1 MDTQSAGTSAPVGL
15 ADRYAA
21 ALFELARERNLIPA
35 VAQSLETLSTSLG
48 AEPDLRALI
57 QSPLIGRAAAGQAA
71 AAVAAKLGL
80 HPLVANT
87 LAVMARAGRLRALP
101 TLISA
106 FRVRA
111 AASRGE
117 DTAQVTAAHPLSD
130 TQRAALADKL
140 RARTGRGVALDVRVD
155 PSLLGGLVVRIGSE
169 QIDSSLRTRLQKL
182 EQAMKG

>member
-1 MDTQSAGTSAPVGL
+1 M
-15 ADRYAA
+15 
-21 ALFELARERNLIPA
+21 
-35 VAQSLETLSTSLG
+35 
-48 AEPDLRALI
+48 
-57 QSPLIGRAAAGQAA
+57 
-71 AAVAAKLGL
+71 
-80 HPLVANT
+80 ANT

-101 TLISA
+101 ALISA
-106 FRVRA
+106 FRTRA

-117 DTAQVTAAHPLSD
+117 DSAQVTAAHPLSEA
-130 TQRAALADKL
+130 QRAALAEKL